1 MEAQKLQNEYVF
13 LRLLKNIT
21 GRWLAKP
28 ARRSLDM
35 QDDAAAS
42 DDSVDRD
49 PFQELPSI
57 LRNGGMGQSH

>member
-1 MEAQKLQNEYVF
+1 MEAQKLQNEYVY
-13 LRLLKNIT
+13 LLKNIT

-28 ARRSLDM
+28 ARRWLDM

-42 DDSVDRD
+42 DDVDRD